1 MTAGPNTRLAVFGA
15 GLVALACGAL
25 ALHVPGAV
33 SVGSPA
39 LVRRFVALLA
49 VSGVLYLVAARVVLR
64 EGGGRGTCALV
75 LVVALAERLPALAG
89 PPFLSSDLYRYIWDG
104 RVQLAGINPYRYI
117 PAAPALAPFR
127 DTVIFDHI
135 NRRFYAPTIYPPA
148 AQMLFRAIA
157 AVSQTPLAV
166 KLAAVGCEGVA
177 VLCLIAVLRRCG
189 QPPAR
194 VLLYAWNPLAVWSY
208 AGNGHVDAEAI
219 ALLSLALLARAA
231 GRDGWTGAALGAAI
245 LVKFLP
251 VAVAPALWRW
261 RWRMPAVALLT
272 IVSLYLPFIGVGL
285 RHVFGFLGSYG
296 HEEGFRDGRGIWL
309 LAGLG
314 DLIRLPSWTVPAYAL
329 LVALALGAVSL
340 SFVLPRPSGPLPVA
354 TDVRR
359 FAGRA
364 GFLAAASTLAIGP
377 HYSWYF
383 PFLAIFA
390 VLRPS
395 RALLWMAVSPLVLYL
410 SPWKEFFLWPA
421 IVYGPALL
429 LFVLDEGIGV
439 RRPISVPAVERTA
452 S

>member
-1 MTAGPNTRLAVFGA
+1 
-15 GLVALACGAL
+15 
-25 ALHVPGAV
+25 
-33 SVGSPA
+33 
-39 LVRRFVALLA
+39 
-49 VSGVLYLVAARVVLR
+49 
-64 EGGGRGTCALV
+64 
-75 LVVALAERLPALAG
+75 
-89 PPFLSSDLYRYIWDG
+89 
-104 RVQLAGINPYRYI
+104 
-117 PAAPALAPFR
+117 
-127 DTVIFDHI
+127 
-135 NRRFYAPTIYPPA
+135 
-148 AQMLFRAIA
+148 
-157 AVSQTPLAV
+157 
-166 KLAAVGCEGVA
+166 
-177 VLCLIAVLRRCG
+177 
-189 QPPAR
+189 
-194 VLLYAWNPLAVWSY
+194 
-208 AGNGHVDAEAI
+208 
-219 ALLSLALLARAA
+219 
-231 GRDGWTGAALGAAI
+231 
-245 LVKFLP
+245 
-251 VAVAPALWRW
+251 
-261 RWRMPAVALLT
+261 MPAVALLT

-354 TDVRR
+354 TDVQR